1 MPETAVRDYYDILG
15 VSESASQDELRKAYL
30 KLAQQYHPDKTGG
43 DKAAE
48 DKLKEINAAYDTL
61 KNAKKRKEYDE
72 ARRNPFGAGFGG
84 GSPFGAGGGPGSR
97 GPGGFHYQTHG
108 TGGAG
113 GFDFEDSPF
122 ADLFGG
128 IFGGGMGARQRGP
141 RPGADKMVRLSIPF
155 REAILGGKRSIQI
168 NQSVRG
174 NGPEKIERR
183 TVQVTIPAGA
193 EQGMRLR
200 LSGMGDP
207 GGPGAPNGDLYVELN
222 VQPDAKFARED
233 RNLKCEARVGFA
245 DAALGGKVRV
255 PTLNGEAELRIPA
268 GTQSG
273 QTFRMRGQGVPAAGG
288 QPQGDLLVRVEV
300 KVPKRLSAE
309 QREIIEQLRGVD

>member
-1 MPETAVRDYYDILG
+1 MPETAVTDYYDILG
-15 VSESASQDELRKAYL
+15 VSESASQDEIRKAYL

-61 KNAKKRKEYDE
+61 KNAKKRKDYDE
-72 ARRNPFGAGFGG
+72 SRRNPFGGGFGG
-84 GSPFGAGGGPGSR
+84 GSPFGAGGGGR
-97 GPGGFHYQTHG
+97 GPGGFHHQTHG
-108 TGGAG
+108 GGAG
-113 GFDFEDSPF
+113 RFEFEDSPF
-122 ADLFGG
+122 ADLFGD
-128 IFGGGMGARQRGP
+128 IFGGGMGARTRGP

-155 REAILGGKRSIQI
+155 REAILGGKRAIQI
-168 NQSVRG
+168 NQAVRG
-174 NGPEKIERR
+174 EGPEKIERR

-193 EQGMRLR
+193 DPGMRLR
-200 LSGMGDP
+200 LNGLGDP
-207 GGPGAPNGDLYVELN
+207 GDQGAPNGDLYVELD
-222 VQPDAKFARED
+222 VQSDPTFTREG
-233 RNLKCEARVGFA
+233 RNLKCEAKISFA

-288 QPQGDLLVRVEV
+288 QHQGDLLVRVEV

-309 QREIIEQLRGVD
+309 QREVIEQLRGVD